1 MEIVQ
6 TSVQANVPNNESTKD
21 AKEPIKG
28 SRHSQTS
35 SKAANCDIEGMK
47 CKEPPSWI
55 LLRATHPTRCTGHKM
70 PDMVKCTKEV
80 VPLTIN
86 AAGHAV
92 DVVQKAKKQV
102 MFKKAMEVV
111 DAWILSAPGTPETAN
126 FSQKSVGDSFGK
138 PSASLVKQH
147 ICREIPAETRP
158 LLPLIQK
165 MMTLWQCFVQ
175 IMPNAKGP
183 LYKSNQN

>member
-1 MEIVQ
+1 MMVRWFLQ
-6 TSVQANVPNNESTKD
+6 SAQFFFTTSGTLFGNSSNLSSGKYESAKPKVPAD
-21 AKEPIKG
+21 
-28 SRHSQTS
+28 SQTGRVA
-35 SKAANCDIEGMK
+35 KA
-47 CKEPPSWI
+47 
-55 LLRATHPTRCTGHKM
+55 
-70 PDMVKCTKEV
+70 
-80 VPLTIN
+80 
-86 AAGHAV
+86 
-92 DVVQKAKKQV
+92 VQKAKTQV

-147 ICREIPAETRP
+147 ICREIPAETSP